1 MLEGVVSS
9 IQDYDLNQIGYLNQ
23 FPNMENED
31 MVA

>member
-9 IQDYDLNQIGYLNQ
+9 FQGQDLNQTGYLNQ

-31 MVA
+31 ILA